1 MDPTVLASTWSF
13 GSHQCIKY
21 TGIFNKNNLPQT
33 IPPMWEEGSGKI
45 LSSVEPSSS
54 WVRERKRKQYPAKNL
69 IDTKVLE
76 AEIFST

>member
-1 MDPTVLASTWSF
+1 
-13 GSHQCIKY
+13 
-21 TGIFNKNNLPQT
+21 
-33 IPPMWEEGSGKI
+33 MWEEGSGKI

-69 IDTKVLE
+69 IATKVLE